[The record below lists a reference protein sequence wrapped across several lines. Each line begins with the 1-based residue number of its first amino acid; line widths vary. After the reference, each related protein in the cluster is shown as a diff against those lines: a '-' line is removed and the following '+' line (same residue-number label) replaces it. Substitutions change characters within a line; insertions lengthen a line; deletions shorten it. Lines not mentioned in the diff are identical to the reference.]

1 MDSED
6 AADEAEFVAIKWKPN
21 DKGLPGRRM
30 PADYIMRK
38 DPNARRAYLEMRSN
52 LGLSHE
58 EAELRIE
65 RAFDAGFREILL
77 HKAEE
82 DEICSTVK
90 PRASWTHISGRRSM
104 SSSLRPSSSAL

>member
-1 MDSED
+1 MDPED
-6 AADEAEFVAIKWKPN
+6 TAEEAEFRAIKWKPN

-38 DPNARRAYLEMRSN
+38 DPNARRAYLEMHTN

-90 PRASWTHISGRRSM
+90 PRASWIHISGRRSM
-104 SSSLRPSSSAL
+104 SLSLSSKNSG